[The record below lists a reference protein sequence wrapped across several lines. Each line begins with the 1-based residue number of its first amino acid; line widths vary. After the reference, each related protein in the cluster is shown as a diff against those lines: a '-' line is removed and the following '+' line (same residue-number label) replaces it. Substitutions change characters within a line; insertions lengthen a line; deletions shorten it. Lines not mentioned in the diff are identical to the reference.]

1 MLHAAEN
8 TVTEIDIEIN
18 TITATL
24 ISIAVNDR
32 QKAEQKKVLKTRE
45 PEANE
50 SRSSQPWKRNFKTLS
65 KTVDKLKKQRGDK
78 K

>member
-1 MLHAAEN
+1 VLHTAEN
-8 TVTEIDIEIN
+8 TVTEIEIEIN
-18 TITATL
+18 TIMATL

-50 SRSSQPWKRNFKTLS
+50 SRSSQP
-65 KTVDKLKKQRGDK
+65 
-78 K
+78 